1 MNQPVIFLAALF
13 VFVLGTVCAAG
24 YIWVRRQE
32 SAEEPPGFGSPL
44 VDPPQDNLS
53 LRSLALALFG
63 WLGEALPSSE
73 ASRAHLQKRLRY
85 AGYRGPS
92 AHKLYFGVKAASAI
106 VLGLIFLV
114 LAVVFNDGGGFAALV
129 CGMGLGF
136 LIPERVL
143 DAYIKSRNE
152 RLRKA
157 LPPALDLIVMSLE
170 GGQPMDQALLAAS
183 RGLRVLMPDLAEEF
197 TQTHVEARMAGGRA
211 EALQN
216 MAERNS
222 EPELRKLCQ
231 LMIDGDRF
239 GSSLA
244 PTLRQHSKFLRVRFR
259 QKAQESARK
268 LTVKLVFPL
277 FFLIFP
283 AILIVTLGPAVLAFR
298 KYFTNGGF

>member
-1 MNQPVIFLAALF
+1 MSQPALFVVAFF
-13 VFVLGTVCAAG
+13 VFVLSMVCTAG
-24 YIWVRRQE
+24 YFWMRRQE
-32 SAEEPPGFGSPL
+32 SAEEPAAFGSSL
-44 VDPPQDNLS
+44 VDPPERDFS
-53 LRSLALALFG
+53 LRSLALGLFS
-63 WLGEALPSSE
+63 WLGESLPSSE
-73 ASRAHLQKRLRY
+73 ASRVHLQKRLRY

-106 VLGLIFLV
+106 VLGLIFCA
-114 LAVVFNDGGGFAALV
+114 LAVVWNDGSGFAALV
-129 CGMGLGF
+129 CGLGLGF

-170 GGQPMDQALLAAS
+170 GGQPMDQALLSAS
-183 RGLRVLMPDLAEEF
+183 RGLRVLLPDLAEEF
-197 TQTHVEARMAGGRA
+197 TQAHVEARMAGGRA

-216 MAERNS
+216 LADRNS

-231 LMIDGDRF
+231 LMIDSDRF

-283 AILIVTLGPAVLAFR
+283 AILVVTLAPAVLAFR
-298 KYFTNGGF
+298 KFFSAGF